1 MFITSPVQCSL
12 GNLPVE
18 YLITINRKT
27 IKQHLKTKT
36 LNLIHGQFYQDRA
49 KALGSSYKVRQID
62 DNACG

>member
-1 MFITSPVQCSL
+1 MLITSLVQCSL

-18 YLITINRKT
+18 YLITNRKT